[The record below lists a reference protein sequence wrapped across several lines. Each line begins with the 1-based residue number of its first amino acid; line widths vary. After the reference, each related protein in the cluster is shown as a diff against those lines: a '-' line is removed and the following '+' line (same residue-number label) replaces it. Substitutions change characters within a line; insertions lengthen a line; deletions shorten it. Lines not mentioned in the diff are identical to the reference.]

1 MVDIPPSRWNIADYY
16 DPNPAAPDKTY
27 SKRGAFIPDIQ
38 FDPAEFGL
46 PPNILEVTDVTQL
59 LSLVVARECLEDAGY
74 GEGHPF
80 ARENVGVILGF
91 VGIGSKL
98 VIPLM
103 SRIQYPVWDKVL
115 RSYGISPEDSQKII
129 EKIKLAYPKWEE
141 NSFPG
146 SIGNVVSG
154 RIANRFDLGGTNC
167 VVDAAC
173 ASSLA
178 AIHMAASELIEG
190 RADMMLTGGVDLDN
204 SIGAYLCFS
213 KTPAFSKSQ
222 HPSPFDQDSDGMMV
236 GEGIGMVMLKRLAD
250 AERDNDRIYAVIKG
264 IGTSSDGRFK
274 SIYAP
279 RPAGQ
284 SLALRR
290 AYAEAG
296 YSPATVGLIEAHGT
310 GTMAGDP
317 AEFQGLNEVFSENN
331 PDVQSIALGTVKS
344 QIGHTK
350 AAAGIASLIKVSLA
364 LHHKVLPATIHVNLP
379 NPKLEI
385 ERSPFYLNTEI
396 RPWIKPAG
404 HARRA
409 GVSSFG
415 FGGTNF
421 HVVLEEHTG
430 EQNGPY
436 RLNSTPQVIL
446 LSAPTRQELVTNC
459 REWLDKLQSDDAKQ
473 EFVALARAWTAEA
486 IPPQAARLGF
496 VAADPAEA
504 ISRLATAMELVQ
516 ANPAQASAEHPSGV
530 YFRQT
535 GIDPQGQLVALFPG
549 QGSQYVEMGRELSV
563 NYPPVRQAFADMD
576 AHFESDQ
583 LPPLSRVIFPPP
595 AFDNARKESQSDDLT
610 STGNAQPAIGA
621 LSLGMYSLLQQAGL
635 KVDFTAGHSFGELT
649 ALWAAGVFDQD
660 SFFTLAKARGQAM
673 APPTDPDFDA
683 GSMLAVKGD
692 VVLI

>member
-1 MVDIPPSRWNIADYY
+1 MKAKSKSIKSALEQKIQSTPLAVIGMSSIFPQAHNLQEYWENILNKVDAIVDIPASRWKIDDYY
-16 DPNPAAPDKTY
+16 DPDPAAPDKTY

-74 GEGHPF
+74 GEGREF

-103 SRIQYPVWDKVL
+103 ARLQYPVWEKVL
-115 RSYGISPEDSQKII
+115 RSYGISADDTQKII
-129 EKIKLAYPKWEE
+129 EKIKLAYPNWEE
-141 NSFPG
+141 NTFPG

-154 RIANRFDLGGTNC
+154 RVANRFDLGGTNC

-190 RADMMLTGGVDLDN
+190 RADMMITGGVDLDN

-222 HPSPFDQDSDGMMV
+222 NPSPFDKDSDGMMV

-250 AERDNDRIYAVIKG
+250 ARRDQDRIYAVITG
-264 IGTSSDGRFK
+264 IGTSSDGRYK

-284 SLALRR
+284 SLAMRR

-331 PDVQSIALGTVKS
+331 PEKQYIALGSVKS
-344 QIGHTK
+344 QIAHTK
-350 AAAGIASLIKVSLA
+350 AAAGVASLIKVSLA
-364 LHHKVLPATIHVNLP
+364 LYHKVLPATIHVNTP

-385 ERSPFYLNTEI
+385 EESPFYLNTEI
-396 RPWIKPAG
+396 RPWVKPAD

-421 HVVLEEHTG
+421 HVRM
-430 EQNGPY
+430 P
-436 RLNSTPQVIL
+436 
-446 LSAPTRQELVTNC
+446 
-459 REWLDKLQSDDAKQ
+459 
-473 EFVALARAWTAEA
+473 
-486 IPPQAARLGF
+486 
-496 VAADPAEA
+496 
-504 ISRLATAMELVQ
+504 
-516 ANPAQASAEHPSGV
+516 
-530 YFRQT
+530 
-535 GIDPQGQLVALFPG
+535 
-549 QGSQYVEMGRELSV
+549 
-563 NYPPVRQAFADMD
+563 
-576 AHFESDQ
+576 
-583 LPPLSRVIFPPP
+583 
-595 AFDNARKESQSDDLT
+595 
-610 STGNAQPAIGA
+610 
-621 LSLGMYSLLQQAGL
+621 
-635 KVDFTAGHSFGELT
+635 
-649 ALWAAGVFDQD
+649 
-660 SFFTLAKARGQAM
+660 
-673 APPTDPDFDA
+673 
-683 GSMLAVKGD
+683 
-692 VVLI
+692 